1 MGFEHESVKQR
12 LSALA
17 KEGVFIGTSSWKYPG
32 WKGTFYDEARYV
44 YRKRFAKSRFE
55 DNCLTE
61 YAETFKTVGVDAT
74 YYKFPG
80 QQFLEELASQVPEDF
95 RFGFKVTEEITIK
108 HFPNHPRAGARGGR
122 LNEHF
127 MNVDLFERGFLR
139 PCEAI
144 RSKVG
149 ILMFEF
155 SPFTAKDYAKGSDF
169 LVDLDRF
176 LDRLPR
182 GWPYGI
188 ELRNRQWLVP
198 EYFQCLARYGVTH
211 VFNSWTAM
219 PPVAEQMA
227 LPGSHANPELVAARF
242 LLKPGCKYEEAV
254 NRFKPYEKLGEAYE
268 EGRSAGR
275 ALIKEGKAAPKRKTL
290 IFVNNRLE
298 GNALESIAA
307 MLEPEN

>member
-1 MGFEHESVKQR
+1 MGFERELLKQR

-17 KEGVFIGTSSWKYPG
+17 KEGVLIGTSSWKYPG
-32 WKGTFYDEARYV
+32 WKGTLYDEARYF

-80 QQFLEELASQVPEDF
+80 QEFLDGLASQVPDDF
-95 RFGFKVTEEITIK
+95 RFGFKVTEEITVK

-122 LNEHF
+122 LNERF
-127 MNVDLFERGFLR
+127 LNADLFERGFLR

-144 RSKVG
+144 RPKVG

-155 SPFTAKDYAKGSDF
+155 SPFTAKDYSKGSDF
-169 LVDLDRF
+169 LVDLDKF
-176 LDRLPR
+176 LERLPR

-198 EYFQCLARYGVTH
+198 EYFQCLARHGVTH

-219 PPVAEQMA
+219 PPVAEQMV
-227 LPGSHANPELVAARF
+227 LPGSHTNPELVAARF
-242 LLKPGCKYEEAV
+242 LLKPGRKYEEAV
-254 NRFKPYEKLGEAYE
+254 NRFKPYEKLGEAYD
-268 EGRSAGR
+268 EGRKAGR
-275 ALIKEGKAAPKRKTL
+275 ALIKEGTAAPKRKTL